1 MSGLAEIQAALAT
14 TIRTYSNVDLFVYD
28 GVEDMGNL
36 PAIIVEPLEID
47 YEGAFARGMHTYE
60 FNVFVLV
67 GRNVASVGNNI
78 LNRMVSGTGNDSIY
92 SIIEDH
98 PDLGLGGSTTAQ
110 VYMMKGYGGSFDWA
124 KISHTGAV
132 LKVRVHTD
140 GAS

>member
-1 MSGLAEIQAALAT
+1 MAGLAEVQKALAY

-67 GRNVASVGNNI
+67 GRNVASIGNSI
-78 LNRMVSGTGNDSIY
+78 LNRMCSGVGDDSIY
-92 SIIEDH
+92 QIIEDH
-98 PDLGLGGSTTAQ
+98 ADLGLADTTAQ

-124 KISHTGAV
+124 KVSHTGAV
-132 LKVRVHTD
+132 LKVRVHTS